1 MESLESLFQPGQVST
16 RAETKV
22 AYSRD
27 ASRIQGPCQ
36 GVVWPE
42 TVDDV
47 VRLAQWA
54 AETGIDLVPRGAGT
68 GLCGGA
74 TPQNSIVVDSSRLRQ
89 IGACDIQSKMV
100 VVDAGVPLDQF
111 NRMLRPDGLFFPV
124 IPGSHRSATIGG
136 MIATNAAGL
145 HAVRYGRMSDWVEE
159 VVVVDGKGEV
169 QRLSA
174 GDRKAFAGREGITG
188 MIVQA
193 TLRLTEIPKS
203 RSLTLFSF
211 DHLEDMLNQVKQ
223 LKMNTALSA
232 LEYLNPH
239 AAALV
244 GWTARH
250 SVLVEYHSAEGE
262 IRNPAEMANLW
273 GARESLSA
281 RLTQAGFPVSED
293 PQFPPEALEDNLDWL
308 TVQNIPVFGH
318 LGVGILHPRF
328 LREDARI
335 AELYYR
341 VSASGGQISGEHGMG
356 LKKRQWASEAL
367 KAEVLAL
374 KIQFDPQH
382 IFNRGKLC

>member
-1 MESLESLFQPGQVST
+1 MEPLESLFQPGQVST
-16 RAETKV
+16 RAEAKI

-42 TVDDV
+42 TVTDV
-47 VRLAQWA
+47 VCLAQWA
-54 AETGIDLVPRGAGT
+54 TETGIDLVPRGAGT

-250 SVLVEYHSAEGE
+250 SVLVESHSAEGE

-328 LREDARI
+328 LRDDARI
-335 AELYYR
+335 AELYRR

>member
-1 MESLESLFQPGQVST
+1 MDKLESLFQPNQVSNREET
-16 RAETKV
+16 RIT
-22 AYSRD
+22 YSRD
-27 ASRIQGPCQ
+27 ASRIQGECLS
-36 GVVWPE
+36 VVWPE
-42 TVDDV
+42 TITDV
-47 VRLAQWA
+47 IRLTQWA

-74 TPQNSIVVDSSRLRQ
+74 TPQNSIVVDSSRLQ
-89 IGACDIQSKMV
+89 KIGARDFQSKLV

-111 NRMLRPDGLFFPV
+111 NRILRPDGLFFPV
-124 IPGSHRSATIGG
+124 IPGSHRSATLGG

-159 VVVVDGKGEV
+159 VVVVDGKSEI
-169 QRLSA
+169 QRLSV
-174 GDRKAFAGREGITG
+174 GNRNAFAGREGITG

-211 DHLEDMLNQVKQ
+211 EHLADMLEQVKQ
-223 LKMNTALSA
+223 LKTNSALSA

-239 AAALV
+239 AAGLV

-250 SVLVEYHSAEGE
+250 CVLAEYHSAEGE
-262 IRNPAEMANLW
+262 IRDPAEMANLW

-281 RLTQAGFPVSED
+281 RLTQAGFPISED

-367 KAEVLAL
+367 KSEVLAL
-374 KIQFDPQH
+374 KRQFDPQN